1 MKKTTFTLF
10 FILFVQL
17 YFSQV
22 GFEGNQDYGR
32 MRNFAY
38 DKTTPNKIYATTY
51 IGSHIVVSTDNGAT
65 WNVLFTLPD
74 PEWAPAIQEMRLT
87 NNGTALS
94 FIEYYGGGSTLN
106 KVAVFDLQSKSI
118 IKEIKI
124 PLDEAV
130 FSIKNYSLLDDGNMT
145 TATILT
151 SGDQDKFF
159 KTTNG
164 GTSWTKVYDGTDH
177 ESVIL
182 NDAVMD
188 PKNPQNLYI
197 VRNGGA
203 GNEDGGFFKS
213 TDGGATWTE
222 TLNGLILQSMDIDPN
237 NSNIIYVGTGVLWT
251 YLDQH
256 EAVYKSIDGGATWTE
271 QTQITWSDS
280 SFGLKNVPK
289 IHINPNDSNHVLVLA
304 DDRVAVTTNG
314 GTSWTTTP
322 HDGLNDGHSYFY
334 GIGAAFNP
342 FNANEVMIAS
352 NRYPKISTDKG
363 VTLTSIKNPFFEGMG
378 NLNIFNDNGTDKLMY
393 GVQYGYTVKNLE
405 TNEETPIN
413 VFPLNESPMS
423 GQIGLVH
430 TDKDYPGRV
439 YTYDSSFMG
448 NTINVSNDYG
458 VNKTPIY
465 TTYDTGFTAAETDS
479 SNPNI
484 AWLAT
489 FNGETAS
496 LIKVNFANPDDV
508 QMDFMML
515 PYDADY
521 IYGIKS
527 SKTNPN
533 EVLVT
538 VGNRIFKTTNGGT
551 DWTEITN
558 GLQDLTLPN
567 IALELIQNPLNMNQ
581 YTIAASNGIYTST
594 DGGNSWTK
602 IYNGMVQKVEHSTK
616 QNGQIVGIGYSY
628 LDTLPKVIY
637 TSNNGNTWTEKASTS
652 YFNTIVIAGAVRFVD
667 DKNVEVYLTSQSLG
681 ILKDEISLETL
692 GNSDLENLKNGISV
706 YPNPT
711 QNFINIK
718 LDKNV
723 SKFKAS
729 LYNAAGQVLLT
740 TENRS
745 SINISNLNNG
755 VYFLKIE
762 PENGKPVTKKIIKN

>member
-17 YFSQV
+17 CFSQV
-22 GFEGNQDYGR
+22 GFAGNPDYGM

-38 DKTTPNKIYATTY
+38 DKTTPNKIYATSY
-51 IGSHIVVSTDNGAT
+51 IGSHILVSTDNGLT
-65 WNVLFTLPD
+65 WNVLYTLPD

-94 FIEYYGGGSTLN
+94 FIEYYGGGSTMN
-106 KVAVFDLQSKSI
+106 KVAVFDLQSKTI
-118 IKEIKI
+118 IKEINI
-124 PLDEAV
+124 PMYEAV
-130 FSIKNYSLLDDGNMT
+130 FAIKNYSLLDNGNMN

-159 KTTNG
+159 KTNNG
-164 GTSWTKVYDGTDH
+164 GSSWEKVYDGTDH

-182 NDAVMD
+182 NDAMMD

-237 NSNIIYVGTGVLWT
+237 NSDVIYVGTGVLWT

-256 EAVYKSIDGGATWTE
+256 QAVYKSTDGGATWTE

-304 DDRVAVTTNG
+304 DDRIAVTTNG
-314 GTSWTTTP
+314 GSTWTTTE

-334 GIGAAFNP
+334 GINASFDP
-342 FNANEVMIAS
+342 FNSNNLMIAN
-352 NRYPKISTDKG
+352 NRYPKFSSDKG
-363 VTLTSIKNPFFEGMG
+363 ITLSTIKNPFFIGMG
-378 NLNIFNDNGTDKLMY
+378 NLNVINDNGADKLMY
-393 GVQYGYTVKNLE
+393 GVQYGYTLKNLE
-405 TNEETPIN
+405 TNEENPIS
-413 VFPLNESPMS
+413 VYPLNESPMG

-430 TDKDYPGRV
+430 VDKDYAGRV
-439 YTYDSSFMG
+439 YTFDSSFMG
-448 NTINVSNDYG
+448 NTINVSDDYG

-465 TTYDTGFTAAETDS
+465 TTYDTGFTSAETDS
-479 SNPNI
+479 ANPKI

-489 FNGETAS
+489 FNGVNAS
-496 LIKVNFANPDDV
+496 LIKVNFSNPEDV
-508 QMDFMML
+508 QTEFINL
-515 PYDADY
+515 PYSDDY

-527 SKTNPN
+527 SKNNAN
-533 EVLVT
+533 EILVT
-538 VGNRIFKTTNGGT
+538 VGHKIYKTTDSGT
-551 DWTEITN
+551 NWTEITN
-558 GLQDLTLPN
+558 GLEDLTLPN
-567 IALELIQNPLNMNQ
+567 IVLELTQNPLNLDQ
-581 YTIAASNGIYTST
+581 YTIASSNGIYTSL
-594 DGGNSWTK
+594 DGGNNWTK

-616 QNGQIVGIGYSY
+616 QNGQIVAIGYSY

-637 TSNNGNTWTEKASTS
+637 TSNNGNTWTEKASTN
-652 YFNTIVIAGAVRFVD
+652 YFNTIVLAGAVRFID
-667 DKNVEVYLTSQSLG
+667 NTNVEVYLTSQSLG
-681 ILKDEISLETL
+681 ILKDKINLEVL
-692 GNSDLENLKNGISV
+692 GNADLENLKSGISI

-711 QNFINIK
+711 KDFINIK
-718 LDKNV
+718 LEKGV

-729 LYNAAGQVLLT
+729 LYNASGQMLLS
-740 TENRS
+740 TENKS
-745 SINISNLNNG
+745 SINISNLNTG
-755 VYFLKIE
+755 VYFLTIQ
-762 PENGKPVTKKIIKN
+762 PENGKAITKKIIKN